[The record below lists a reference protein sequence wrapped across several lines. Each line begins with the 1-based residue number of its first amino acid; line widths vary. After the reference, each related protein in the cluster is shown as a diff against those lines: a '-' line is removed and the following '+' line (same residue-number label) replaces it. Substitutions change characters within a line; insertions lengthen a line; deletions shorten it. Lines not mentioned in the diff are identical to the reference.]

1 MLALMTTTKTVRLTT
16 EQAAWLAQTSTTSG
30 ISENRI
36 VSMLID
42 RARAEGLRLTVTLGS
57 EPPEHP
63 YRPAEA
69 GRG

>member
-1 MLALMTTTKTVRLTT
+1 MLSRMATTKTVRLSN

-42 RARAEGLRLTVTLGS
+42 RARAEGLRLTVTLDNA
-57 EPPEHP
+57 
-63 YRPAEA
+63 PADA
-69 GRG
+69 